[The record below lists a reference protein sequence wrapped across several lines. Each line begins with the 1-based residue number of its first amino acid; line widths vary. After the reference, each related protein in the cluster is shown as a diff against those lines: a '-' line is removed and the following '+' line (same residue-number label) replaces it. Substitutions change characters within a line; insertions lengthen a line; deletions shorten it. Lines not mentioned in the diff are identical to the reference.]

1 MKAILT
7 ANPSLEQLSM
17 YANGGVAHET
27 FAHML
32 TTLTQLNSLQLIGE
46 FHCVHDYILS
56 IWHSFGWLPIRQ
68 GWRIGSDARSV
79 SSIEQLPD
87 LFAHLTRIEIKDI
100 ALGDKCD
107 TRLVRMLLERAP
119 RLRCLIMNQ
128 CARVDDAAFDKVR
141 ICGPIEHLA
150 LNNFK
155 VSQRR
160 ITTTL
165 HIMSFLIKSHF
176 HTLISIIRGNDRNFT
191 SA

>member
-7 ANPSLEQLSM
+7 ANPSLEQLAM
-17 YANGGVAHET
+17 DVDDVAHET

-32 TTLTQLNSLQLIGE
+32 GTLTQLNSLQLIGE
-46 FHCVHDYILS
+46 FHCVHDYTLS

-68 GWRIGSDARSV
+68 GWRIGGDARSE

-128 CARVDDAAFDKVR
+128 CAKVDDAAFDKVR
-141 ICGPIEHLA
+141 ICAPIEHLA

-160 ITTTL
+160 IYNYT
-165 HIMSFLIKSHF
+165 SYNVKLI
-176 HTLISIIRGNDRNFT
+176 IININNNLNYSGK
-191 SA
+191 